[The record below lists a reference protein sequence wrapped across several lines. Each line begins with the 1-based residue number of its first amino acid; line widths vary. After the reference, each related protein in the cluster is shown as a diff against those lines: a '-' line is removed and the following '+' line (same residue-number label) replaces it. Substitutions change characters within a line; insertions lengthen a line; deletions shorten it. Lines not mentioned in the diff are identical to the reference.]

1 MRSAPHL
8 LSATSLWGGIAHALK
23 FRSSTAAF
31 LLLFGILAFLATAIV
46 AVLLF
51 IMARTT
57 AVFFLR
63 KEMKILILGFTAF
76 SAAILLAFFLIV
88 TALLG
93 TIIAIFTGLVTLL
106 YDVNGDILIDEDGCE
121 LARMHCIRQKCI

>member
-1 MRSAPHL
+1 M
-8 LSATSLWGGIAHALK
+8 
-23 FRSSTAAF
+23 
-31 LLLFGILAFLATAIV
+31 AFLATAIV

-106 YDVNGDILIDEDGCE
+106 
-121 LARMHCIRQKCI
+121 